1 MDALVDHLFFIY
13 RAIFELNTYH
23 PHWLELFTLVLRKIE
38 KTDYNVAK
46 VYHPIGLIDALP
58 KGFSALCAKQISF
71 PAEKHSMLPQSQFRG
86 RPGHNITDTMLLVM
100 HHIKDTWRS
109 KKVAAAL
116 FLNVQGVFPNMV
128 NVNGACAQMLH

>member
-1 MDALVDHLFFIY
+1 MVALVDHLFFMY

-23 PHWLELFTLVLRKIE
+23 PCWLELLTLVIRKIG
-38 KTDYNVAK
+38 KTDYNIAK
-46 VYHPIGLIDALP
+46 VYHPIRLIDTLP
-58 KGFSALCAKQISF
+58 KGFSAICAKQISF

-86 RPGHNITDTMLLVM
+86 RPGCNTTNTMLLVM

-116 FLNVQGVFPNMV
+116 SLNVQGLFSNIVKE
-128 NVNGACAQMLH
+128 